1 MDAPERWLGSAQ
13 KLDQQ
18 DTWTASNLVALQH
31 MHNELCQEYNCVEGM
46 QDPPADAA
54 DADADGARA
63 DGNGPRPAVP
73 LSLPPLNHLAS
84 QHVSEEE
91 EACRLPLQRRVTS
104 QVMRH
109 WAQHTAIADNAPSAR
124 QRHLDALHKTLACD
138 AISRT
143 KAGEPGHSIL
153 QTDVPD
159 GEDLDCEPSK
169 RRIGIHPHPS
179 CPASC

>member
-13 KLDQQ
+13 KLDQP

-73 LSLPPLNHLAS
+73 LSLPPLNLLAS
-84 QHVSEEE
+84 QHVSEDE
-91 EACRLPLQRRVTS
+91 EACKLPPQRRVTS

-124 QRHLDALHKTLACD
+124 QRQMRLIRGGRVQKCTGDLER
-138 AISRT
+138 S
-143 KAGEPGHSIL
+143 AG
-153 QTDVPD
+153 
-159 GEDLDCEPSK
+159 K
-169 RRIGIHPHPS
+169 
-179 CPASC
+179 